1 MVEATTQLTY
11 ALNTNVNGPNTT
23 TIATNNGSNSQI
35 VAVDQKDFNLIAANC
50 NTNKC
55 CFCSKVFTNVY
66 NCRRHIRTHSGEKP
80 FQCNVCGK
88 RFSRQSTLNGKSIV
102 YYNFESMISIEK
114 IIIFFYHVFLA
125 HEKVHTGNQSF
136 KCDTCGKAFDVYRQL
151 TEHTAVHRVDK
162 PFTCKSNII

>member
-1 MVEATTQLTY
+1 MYFQMVEATTQLNYT
-11 ALNTNVNGPNTT
+11 LNSNVNSPNK
-23 TIATNNGSNSQI
+23 IATNNGTTNGQL

-88 RFSRQSTLNGKSIV
+88 RFSRQSTLNGK
-102 YYNFESMISIEK
+102 K
-114 IIIFFYHVFLA
+114 
-125 HEKVHTGNQSF
+125 
-136 KCDTCGKAFDVYRQL
+136 
-151 TEHTAVHRVDK
+151 
-162 PFTCKSNII
+162 